1 MKEISYLP
9 DDTVEAVLEPLNGLG
24 IVDAV
29 VDTDLGLAAAALG
42 DVLTGTG
49 PVENQLVSSSH
60 FGVFCGCRERCTHM
74 QQ

>member
-9 DDTVEAVLEPLNGLG
+9 DDTVEAVLEPLDGLG

-49 PVENQLVSSSH
+49 PVENQSVSSSH
-60 FGVFCGCRERCTHM
+60 FEVFCGCRERCTHM